1 MNPKILLIKNR
12 IKELEGI
19 LKMGNFSRVGAEIL
33 IRNTL
38 KLNRQLLAYL
48 TSQKHIKME
57 NYEWDTSDFVNLSS
71 Y

>member
-1 MNPKILLIKNR
+1 MNPKILLIENR
-12 IKELEGI
+12 IKELEEI
-19 LKMGNFSRVGAEIL
+19 LKKKDFRIGAEIL
-33 IRNTL
+33 VRETL
-38 KLNRQLLAYL
+38 KLNRHLLAYL

>member
-12 IKELEGI
+12 IKELEEI
-19 LKMGNFSRVGAEIL
+19 LKKKDFRIGAEIL
-33 IRNTL
+33 VRETL